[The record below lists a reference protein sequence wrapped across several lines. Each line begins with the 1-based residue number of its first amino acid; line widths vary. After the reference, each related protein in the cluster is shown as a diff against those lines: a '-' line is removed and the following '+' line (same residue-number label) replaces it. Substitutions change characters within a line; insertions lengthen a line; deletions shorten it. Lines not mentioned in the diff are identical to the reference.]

1 MDRTLAAGLSLSAAT
16 IALLLSHLFLVPN
29 PKTDLGSFTTSKAT
43 NATAKAYIDAV
54 YPLHTE
60 SQITRLSAGETH
72 FYLKGPVEG
81 KRIVLIHGI
90 TGKQPINLDRQKA
103 SHHKINATH
112 KGTWAAAPEFLTLLT
127 QKGFRILVYDLY
139 ARGYSSSPG
148 LQYSATDYAIQV
160 KDLLDHVGWETASV
174 LGYSLGGGI
183 AVAFADLFSE
193 RVDDL
198 VLIAPAGLLKDLPV
212 EAKIV
217 LIPFFGTIL
226 AYAVGH
232 ALLLKN
238 ISDSVDP
245 QLQLDPRMK
254 HMMQTATA
262 NVKYNPGLL
271 RGFLETLRNGPV
283 RRMEQAYAR
292 VGDALHGR
300 VLCVWGTCDTV
311 VEFEALSPVFRKL
324 VPGGTLVELKEGTH
338 NVVVETPE
346 RVVEPVALFLNRKGA
361 TQRQ

>member
-1 MDRTLAAGLSLSAAT
+1 MNNTLTAGLSLSAAT
-16 IALLLSHLFLVPN
+16 IALLLSHMFLVPN
-29 PKTDLGSFTTSKAT
+29 PRTDLGSFTTATAT
-43 NATAKAYIDAV
+43 NATAKADIDAV
-54 YPLHTE
+54 YPLHSE
-60 SQITRLSAGETH
+60 SQFARLSAGETH

-90 TGKQPINLDRQKA
+90 T
-103 SHHKINATH
+103 
-112 KGTWAAAPEFLTLLT
+112 GTWAAAPEFLTLLT

-148 LQYSATDYAIQV
+148 IQYSATDYATQV

-183 AVAFADLFSE
+183 AVAFADLFRE

-217 LIPFFGTIL
+217 LIPFLGTIL

-245 QLQLDPRMK
+245 QLKHDPRMK
-254 HMMQTATA
+254 HMMQTARA

-283 RRMEQAYAR
+283 RRMEQAYGR
-292 VGDALHGR
+292 VGDTLHDR
-300 VLCVWGTCDTV
+300 VLCIWGSCDTV

-324 VPGGTLVELKEGTH
+324 VPAGTLVELKVATH

-346 RVVEPVALFLNRKGA
+346 RVVEPIALFLNRKA

>member
-1 MDRTLAAGLSLSAAT
+1 MG
-16 IALLLSHLFLVPN
+16 
-29 PKTDLGSFTTSKAT
+29 
-43 NATAKAYIDAV
+43 
-54 YPLHTE
+54 
-60 SQITRLSAGETH
+60 
-72 FYLKGPVEG
+72 
-81 KRIVLIHGI
+81 
-90 TGKQPINLDRQKA
+90 
-103 SHHKINATH
+103 
-112 KGTWAAAPEFLTLLT
+112 
-127 QKGFRILVYDLY
+127 
-139 ARGYSSSPG
+139 
-148 LQYSATDYAIQV
+148 
-160 KDLLDHVGWETASV
+160 TASV

-292 VGDALHGR
+292 VGDTLHDR

-324 VPGGTLVELKEGTH
+324 VPAGTLVELKEGTH

-346 RVVEPVALFLNRKGA
+346 RVTSVSSLISTSSSGLAANVIFDPSVERLIEMGVIVEKIKPMEIRCWSKVLKAANDASSPSAEKDA
-361 TQRQ
+361 QRNVSEFDLQNSGVSDPLQFKNLVGESTARE